1 MKAYF
6 FQDGIKQLAQEITGK
21 ENVYLGIRPYGFH
34 AGNML
39 PFVLYP
45 ILLSEELKKLG
56 GTPEFNIFVFINDWE
71 QDNLAGPNVKMY
83 PFNIFPK
90 NTTFQYILDPKNE
103 NTNIADYWE
112 PIIVKGVKK
121 IQTLFPKVK
130 IKSVRNSELKNNP
143 IMKKHLLFTIQNP
156 QVVADILRKYT
167 NKKILEKPLSYAM
180 AVCPKC
186 KKVKGRSSYKD
197 GKIYH
202 YCFNCKKKSQGKYED
217 FDYWFYHKPLAIP
230 RLEIFN
236 IDICIT
242 GSDHYGEGD
251 FIVRQEL
258 IKAYGSKAKPPKTL
272 YTQVMLGRNGD
283 VMGKSRGNTE
293 MIGLKELRDLFSKH
307 PNIKTIQIGS

>member
-6 FQDGIKQLAQEITGK
+6 FQAGIEQLAQEITGR

-45 ILLSEELKKLG
+45 ILLCKELKKLRKE
-56 GTPEFNIFVFINDWE
+56 PEFNLFIFINDWE
-71 QDNLAGPNVKMY
+71 QDKLAGPNLNLF

-90 NTTFQYILDPKNE
+90 NTTFQYVFDQKNK
-103 NTNIADYWE
+103 NMNIVDYWE
-112 PIIVKGVKK
+112 PIIVKNVKR
-121 IQTLFPKVK
+121 IQNLFPKIR
-130 IKSVRNSELKNNP
+130 IKSVRNSHLKNNP

-156 QVVADILRKYT
+156 QIVANILRKYT
-167 NKKILEKPLSYAM
+167 NKKILEEPLTYAM

-186 KKVKGRSSYKD
+186 KKVKGKSIYKD
-197 GKIYH
+197 GKILH
-202 YCFNCKKKSQGKYED
+202 NCLNCGKKTQGKYED

-230 RLEIFN
+230 RLEIFD

-242 GSDHYGEGD
+242 GSDHYVEGD

-258 IKAYGSKAKPPKTL
+258 IKAYKSSAKFPKTL
-272 YTQVMLGRNGD
+272 YTQIVLGRDKNT
-283 VMGKSRGNTE
+283 MGKSRGNEILITLE
-293 MIGLKELRDLFSKH
+293 ELKNLFNKF
-307 PNIKTIQIGS
+307 PNAKTIQI